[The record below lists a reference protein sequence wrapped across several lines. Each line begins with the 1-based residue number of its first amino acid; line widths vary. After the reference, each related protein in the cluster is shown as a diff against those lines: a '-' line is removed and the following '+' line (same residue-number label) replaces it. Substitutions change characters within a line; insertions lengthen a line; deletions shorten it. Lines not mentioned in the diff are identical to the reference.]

1 MSGSTSVNA
10 SSAPGQFRTDNGRI
24 IGPNGAAFT
33 ARGINV
39 FASQMGDA
47 NQILKDFPGLNFV
60 RLAVYNYDS
69 PDAYATFINTMSSRG
84 VVVELEDHT
93 SSDGSNQGGGRGSA
107 FTGPQLTNELNW
119 YSSVARA
126 YASNP
131 FVWFGTDNEPPNA
144 GLSTWEQQTYN
155 AIRST
160 GNNNPIMLELPG
172 GAYPGAQSIA
182 SYGMD
187 PSVYAAMSN
196 IVADVHSYGWS
207 SSFIPDQQT
216 VGAALTDLVQGAR
229 TMPSAS
235 GNVPVILGEYG
246 PSSETGTPDANAD
259 QVLLVAQQSNQTAGA
274 VAFAWSGRGANSLT
288 DEQANPTPYG
298 QQVAQWIASSSQA
311 SAAGAAS
318 PTSATVG
325 QGDISTFAASGTNMS
340 LISGSNDTEALAAGT
355 NGGGNVYVLP
365 AAGNGPVASTS
376 DILNTANTPDLTT
389 ALAATDSNG
398 AASTLPNYPTVTDS
412 SEGAAA
418 LITATLGRSGTAIG
432 TNAGASDLNFGTLLA
447 HSIT

>member
-1 MSGSTSVNA
+1 
-10 SSAPGQFRTDNGRI
+10 
-24 IGPNGAAFT
+24 
-33 ARGINV
+33 
-39 FASQMGDA
+39 
-47 NQILKDFPGLNFV
+47 
-60 RLAVYNYDS
+60 
-69 PDAYATFINTMSSRG
+69 
-84 VVVELEDHT
+84 
-93 SSDGSNQGGGRGSA
+93 
-107 FTGPQLTNELNW
+107 
-119 YSSVARA
+119 
-126 YASNP
+126 
-131 FVWFGTDNEPPNA
+131 
-144 GLSTWEQQTYN
+144 LSTWEQQTYN

-196 IVADVHSYGWS
+196 IIADVHSYGWS

-246 PSSETGTPDANAD
+246 RSTEGGTPDANAD
-259 QVLLVAQQSNQTAGA
+259 QVLPVAQQSSQTAGA

-288 DEQANPTPYG
+288 EEQANPTPYG

-325 QGDISTFAASGTNMS
+325 QSDISTFAASGANMS
-340 LISGSNDTEALAAGT
+340 LISGSNGTEGLPGAAGT
-355 NGGGNVYVLP
+355 NGGNVHVLP
-365 AAGNGPVASTS
+365 AAGNGPVAFTS
-376 DILNTANTPDLTT
+376 DILNTADTLDLTT
-389 ALAATDSNG
+389 ALAATDWNG
-398 AASTLPNYPTVTDS
+398 AASTLPNYLTVTDS
-412 SEGAAA
+412 AEGAVV
-418 LITATLGRSGTAIG
+418 LITATSGGSAMPIATIP
-432 TNAGASDLNFGTLLA
+432 GASDLNFDTLLA